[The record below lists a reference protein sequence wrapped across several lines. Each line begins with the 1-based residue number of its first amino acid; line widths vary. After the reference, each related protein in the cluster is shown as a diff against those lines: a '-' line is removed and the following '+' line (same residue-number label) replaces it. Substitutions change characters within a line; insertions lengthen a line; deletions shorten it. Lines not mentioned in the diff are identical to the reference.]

1 MPVSAFVCTALSV
14 FSLTCT
20 AHAEDNSCFERLS
33 DLCKSTENLTE
44 SITLTIGS
52 GDYIS
57 DTGIRGTSDAAVSE
71 RSGSIYVPSNILS
84 DAFDLDGGS
93 EVSLFSYDTET
104 DIFKYADEL
113 GLTTELDGDILTIT
127 DPYASGRIVIYGADE
142 TMSFADGEAIR
153 LPHGITVVDC
163 GSRDAARE
171 LCSSINGGNGTD
183 KVIAAPDVRITLSES
198 DDRGY
203 LWADHLSWGAEFVVS
218 DSFALQL
225 LQKYGA
231 ANKLKTVNIAVIDSG
246 VDYTHPFLA
255 ARVDEEKGY
264 DFYSEDIVSG
274 SDDDTKDEN
283 EDDSNQDNDP
293 MDEHGHGTHVAGII
307 CDNTLSNVRIIPFKI
322 TNASGKS
329 SVSQLTAALNMAI
342 DSGADIINMSLGAYD
357 ADGSVTALL
366 TPIFKKLETLGI
378 TAVAAS
384 GNNKTNAAS
393 YAPANIDYCI
403 TVSACDSDGNFAS
416 SYSNYGNVID
426 ICAPGS
432 WIYSTVL
439 DGKYGSKRGTSMAC
453 PFVSAAAAMLKS
465 MDPELT
471 PKDIT
476 DKLTYSARDAGE
488 EGFDKYYGWGILDI
502 GSLSEL
508 YTPQGAP
515 IYAAHADDD
524 SITARVDLSSE
535 DMPCTTAA
543 AVYSGGILISAASA
557 KTESS
562 GEYTLPVSL
571 KGGDTVKLFVFDS
584 VERLSP
590 RCNIYT
596 ININDT

>member
-203 LWADHLSWGAEFVVS
+203 LWADHLSWGTEFVGS
-218 DSFALQL
+218 DSFNLRL
-225 LQKYGA
+225 LQKYGTA
-231 ANKLKTVNIAVIDSG
+231 DKLETVNVAVIDSG
-246 VDYTHPFLA
+246 VTTRTRFSRNAP
-255 ARVDEEKGY
+255 
-264 DFYSEDIVSG
+264 
-274 SDDDTKDEN
+274 TKKRA
-283 EDDSNQDNDP
+283 
-293 MDEHGHGTHVAGII
+293 MIFTMGTAIRW
-307 CDNTLSNVRIIPFKI
+307 TI
-322 TNASGKS
+322 TA
-329 SVSQLTAALNMAI
+329 
-342 DSGADIINMSLGAYD
+342 
-357 ADGSVTALL
+357 TAL
-366 TPIFKKLETLGI
+366 
-378 TAVAAS
+378 
-384 GNNKTNAAS
+384 
-393 YAPANIDYCI
+393 
-403 TVSACDSDGNFAS
+403 
-416 SYSNYGNVID
+416 
-426 ICAPGS
+426 
-432 WIYSTVL
+432 
-439 DGKYGSKRGTSMAC
+439 
-453 PFVSAAAAMLKS
+453 
-465 MDPELT
+465 
-471 PKDIT
+471 
-476 DKLTYSARDAGE
+476 
-488 EGFDKYYGWGILDI
+488 
-502 GSLSEL
+502 
-508 YTPQGAP
+508 
-515 IYAAHADDD
+515 
-524 SITARVDLSSE
+524 
-535 DMPCTTAA
+535 
-543 AVYSGGILISAASA
+543 
-557 KTESS
+557 
-562 GEYTLPVSL
+562 TLPA
-571 KGGDTVKLFVFDS
+571 
-584 VERLSP
+584 
-590 RCNIYT
+590 
-596 ININDT
+596 